1 MPPRGASRNVWSYF
15 HHNVTRGWVGDAAGV
30 GWVEA
35 RDAGKHPARHRTGLT
50 AKNSPARNVSR
61 ARLRNPILKQEW
73 AWPALSP
80 RNLSFSAEPLRC
92 LSLLH
97 LARAL
102 TPEDQV
108 VRDSKCVCSSEA
120 GNLIAI
126 CNPSI
131 YQISV

>member
-61 ARLRNPILKQEW
+61 AEVKEPHPKARVGLASPVSQKSQLLGRTLKVLI
-73 AWPALSP
+73 PAA
-80 RNLSFSAEPLRC
+80 FSE
-92 LSLLH
+92 S
-97 LARAL
+97 
-102 TPEDQV
+102 T
-108 VRDSKCVCSSEA
+108 DS
-120 GNLIAI
+120 
-126 CNPSI
+126 
-131 YQISV
+131 